1 LNYSS
6 RFFVEFIK
14 LAGPFWHSENKATI
28 HKLTLGLIIFTI
40 MQIAIAVLL
49 TEWSA
54 NLFNTLDQRSMSG
67 LTKQIVIIALILIA
81 NVIVTSNHLKMKR
94 QLQIDWRSWL
104 THRLIGEWMNNG
116 RHYQIKHM
124 EGRHD
129 NPDGRIAEDIRIATE
144 YAIDLI
150 HSLFYCL
157 LLIVSFTQILWTL
170 SGQITLKIG
179 GLEFPVYGHLVWL
192 AIIYAAFASTLG
204 WIIGRPLTQATDAR
218 QTEEAD
224 FRFGLV
230 TARENSIAIAL
241 VRGESTERNRF
252 LHLFNDIYRAW
263 QRQTRVWSNL
273 LMFTSGYSVFS
284 MAFPILISAPR
295 YIAGFISLGG
305 LVQSAQAFQQMA
317 GALSWPVDNMAKVA
331 EWRASVERVLGLV
344 NALDDL
350 EKKNKDET
358 QQRIRLVKSEESVL
372 GFNQVCIAKLN
383 GEMIIACI
391 EDQVKQG
398 EHVLISGN
406 GATAAKLFKAIAG
419 LWPWGKGTIYLPD
432 DEPMYFMPPRPYL
445 PRGTLRSA
453 ICYPYPVSAFNQAD
467 LEQAFDAAGLND
479 LLEQLD
485 HVDQWEK
492 TLSREQMQ
500 RLGLVRLL
508 LVKPK
513 WILVQEAFDS
523 LDPEGEAD
531 MLRLIT
537 ERLPDASL
545 LTIMNQPT
553 ADAFHERRLT
563 L

>member
-1 LNYSS
+1 
-6 RFFVEFIK
+6 
-14 LAGPFWHSENKATI
+14 
-28 HKLTLGLIIFTI
+28 
-40 MQIAIAVLL
+40 
-49 TEWSA
+49 
-54 NLFNTLDQRSMSG
+54 
-67 LTKQIVIIALILIA
+67 
-81 NVIVTSNHLKMKR
+81 
-94 QLQIDWRSWL
+94 
-104 THRLIGEWMNNG
+104 
-116 RHYQIKHM
+116 
-124 EGRHD
+124 
-129 NPDGRIAEDIRIATE
+129 
-144 YAIDLI
+144 
-150 HSLFYCL
+150 
-157 LLIVSFTQILWTL
+157 
-170 SGQITLKIG
+170 
-179 GLEFPVYGHLVWL
+179 
-192 AIIYAAFASTLG
+192 
-204 WIIGRPLTQATDAR
+204 
-218 QTEEAD
+218 
-224 FRFGLV
+224 
-230 TARENSIAIAL
+230 
-241 VRGESTERNRF
+241 
-252 LHLFNDIYRAW
+252 
-263 QRQTRVWSNL
+263 
-273 LMFTSGYSVFS
+273 
-284 MAFPILISAPR
+284 
-295 YIAGFISLGG
+295 
-305 LVQSAQAFQQMA
+305 
-317 GALSWPVDNMAKVA
+317 MAKVA

-344 NALDDL
+344 NALNDL

-453 ICYPYPVSAFNQAD
+453 ICYPYPVSAFNQTD